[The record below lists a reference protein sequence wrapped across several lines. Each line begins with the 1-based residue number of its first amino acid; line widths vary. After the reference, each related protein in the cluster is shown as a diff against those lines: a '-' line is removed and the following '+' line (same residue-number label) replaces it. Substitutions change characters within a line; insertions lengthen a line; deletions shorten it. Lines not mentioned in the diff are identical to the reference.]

1 VGVALG
7 LTAALLWGLADYS
20 AALAS
25 REVGALRV
33 VLGFHVVAVVLLG
46 IGVVATSDF
55 GRAGGEHVLVLAL
68 VGAVGAVAYL
78 SFYRALAIGPISIV
92 SPVVSGYAATT
103 VVLALFLLGES
114 LSVLEAGA
122 VVLAVGGVMLASS
135 DLASVRKSD
144 SARPQGVLLAILAM
158 VTLGGFVFG
167 LAYYAGDLG
176 WLLPIFLGRAST
188 LVVLALA
195 LAGDLRRSP
204 RLVSARLLPVIVLL
218 AVLDTGGYVAFNVG
232 TGHADTA
239 IVAGAAAPYAVVPI
253 VLGVVLLEE
262 RPAALQ
268 WVGIVLVLVS
278 VATLGL
284 VAG

>member
-46 IGVVATSDF
+46 IAVVATSDL
-55 GRAGGEHVLVLAL
+55 GRAGGEQILVLAL

-78 SFYRALAIGPISIV
+78 AFYRALAIGPISIV

-103 VVLALFLLGES
+103 VVLALIVLDET

-135 DLASVRKSD
+135 DLASVRMRD

-167 LAYYAGDLG
+167 LAYYADDLG

-188 LVVLALA
+188 LVVLAAA
-195 LAGDLRRSP
+195 LAGDLRGSP
-204 RLVSARLLPVIVLL
+204 RLVTARLLPVIVLL
-218 AVLDTGGYVAFNVG
+218 ALLDTGGYVAFNVG

-253 VLGVVLLEE
+253 VLGVLLLEE

-284 VAG
+284 VGG

>member
-46 IGVVATSDF
+46 IAVVATSDL
-55 GRAGGEHVLVLAL
+55 GRAGGEQVLVLAL

-78 SFYRALAIGPISIV
+78 AFYRALAIGPISIV

-103 VVLALFLLGES
+103 VVLALIVLDET

-135 DLASVRKSD
+135 DLASVRMRD

-167 LAYYAGDLG
+167 LAYYADDLG

-188 LVVLALA
+188 LVVLAAA
-195 LAGDLRRSP
+195 LAGDLRGSP
-204 RLVSARLLPVIVLL
+204 RLVTARLLPVIVLL
-218 AVLDTGGYVAFNVG
+218 ALLDTGGYVAFNVG

-253 VLGVVLLEE
+253 VLGVLLLEE

-284 VAG
+284 VGG

>member
-1 VGVALG
+1 
-7 LTAALLWGLADYS
+7 
-20 AALAS
+20 
-25 REVGALRV
+25 
-33 VLGFHVVAVVLLG
+33 
-46 IGVVATSDF
+46 
-55 GRAGGEHVLVLAL
+55 
-68 VGAVGAVAYL
+68 
-78 SFYRALAIGPISIV
+78 
-92 SPVVSGYAATT
+92 VVSGYAATT
-103 VVLALFLLGES
+103 VVLALIVLDET

-135 DLASVRKSD
+135 DLASVRMRD

-167 LAYYAGDLG
+167 LAYYADDLG

-188 LVVLALA
+188 LVVLAAA
-195 LAGDLRRSP
+195 LAGDLRGSP
-204 RLVSARLLPVIVLL
+204 RLVTARLLPVIVLL
-218 AVLDTGGYVAFNVG
+218 ALLDTGGYVAFNVG

-253 VLGVVLLEE
+253 VLGVLLLEE

-284 VAG
+284 VGG

>member
-46 IGVVATSDF
+46 VAVAATGNL
-55 GRAGGEHVLVLAL
+55 GRAGGEQVLVLAL
-68 VGAVGAVAYL
+68 VGGVGAVAYL
-78 SFYRALAIGPISIV
+78 AFYRALAIGPISIV

-103 VVLALFLLGES
+103 VVLALIVLGER
-114 LSVLEAGA
+114 LSPLEAGA
-122 VVLAVGGVMLASS
+122 VILAVGGVMLASS
-135 DLASVRKSD
+135 DLTSARAGE

-158 VTLGGFVFG
+158 VTLGAFVFG
-167 LAYYAGDLG
+167 LAYYADDLG
-176 WLLPIFLGRAST
+176 WLLPIFLGRAFT
-188 LVVLALA
+188 MLVLAAA
-195 LAGDLRRSP
+195 LAGDLRTSP
-204 RLVSARLLPVIVLL
+204 RLVTARMLPVIVLL
-218 AVLDTGGYVAFNVG
+218 AVLDTGGYVAFNIG

-253 VLGVVLLEE
+253 VLGVLLLEE

-278 VATLGL
+278 VGTLGL
-284 VAG
+284 VGG

>member
-25 REVGALRV
+25 REVGALRG

-46 IGVVATSDF
+46 IAVVATSDL
-55 GRAGGEHVLVLAL
+55 GRAGGEQILVLAL

-78 SFYRALAIGPISIV
+78 AFYRALAIGPISIV

-103 VVLALFLLGES
+103 VVLALIVLDET

-135 DLASVRKSD
+135 DLASVRMRD

-167 LAYYAGDLG
+167 LAYYADDLG

-188 LVVLALA
+188 LVVLAAA
-195 LAGDLRRSP
+195 LAGDLRGSP
-204 RLVSARLLPVIVLL
+204 RLVTARLLPVIVLL
-218 AVLDTGGYVAFNVG
+218 ALLDTGGYVAFNVG

-253 VLGVVLLEE
+253 VLGVLLLEE

-284 VAG
+284 VGG

>member
-25 REVGALRV
+25 REAGALRV

-46 IGVVATSDF
+46 IAVAATSDL
-55 GRAGGEHVLVLAL
+55 GRAGGEHLLVLAA

-78 SFYRALAIGPISIV
+78 AFYRALAIGPISIV

-103 VVLALFLLGES
+103 VVLALILLGES

-122 VVLAVGGVMLASS
+122 VILAVGGVVLASS
-135 DLASVRKSD
+135 DLASMRVRD
-144 SARPQGVLLAILAM
+144 TDRPQGVLLAILAM
-158 VTLGGFVFG
+158 VTLGTFVFG
-167 LAYYAGDLG
+167 LAYYADDLG

-188 LVVLALA
+188 MVVLAAA

-218 AVLDTGGYVAFNVG
+218 ALLDTGGYVAFNVG

-262 RPAALQ
+262 RPAAPQ

>member
-46 IGVVATSDF
+46 IAVVATSDL
-55 GRAGGEHVLVLAL
+55 GRAGGEQILVLAL

-78 SFYRALAIGPISIV
+78 AFYRALAIGPISIV

-103 VVLALFLLGES
+103 VVLALIVLDET

-135 DLASVRKSD
+135 DLASVRMRD

-167 LAYYAGDLG
+167 LAYYADDLG

-188 LVVLALA
+188 LVVLAAA
-195 LAGDLRRSP
+195 LAGDLRGSP
-204 RLVSARLLPVIVLL
+204 RLVMARLLPVIVLL
-218 AVLDTGGYVAFNVG
+218 ALLDTGGYVAFNVG

-253 VLGVVLLEE
+253 VLGVLLLEE

-284 VAG
+284 VGG

>member
-46 IGVVATSDF
+46 IAVFATSDL
-55 GRAGGEHVLVLAL
+55 GRAGGEQVLVLAL

-78 SFYRALAIGPISIV
+78 AFYRALAIGPISIV

-103 VVLALFLLGES
+103 VVLALIVLDET

-135 DLASVRKSD
+135 DLASVRMRD

-167 LAYYAGDLG
+167 LAYYADDLG

-188 LVVLALA
+188 LVVLAAA
-195 LAGDLRRSP
+195 LAGDLRGSP
-204 RLVSARLLPVIVLL
+204 RLVTARLLPVIVLL
-218 AVLDTGGYVAFNVG
+218 ALLDTGGYVAFNVG

-253 VLGVVLLEE
+253 VLGVLLLEE

-268 WVGIVLVLVS
+268 WVGIGLVLVS

-284 VAG
+284 VGG

>member
-46 IGVVATSDF
+46 IAVVATSDL
-55 GRAGGEHVLVLAL
+55 GRAGGEQILVLAL

-78 SFYRALAIGPISIV
+78 AFYRALAIGPISIV

-103 VVLALFLLGES
+103 VVLALIVLDET

-135 DLASVRKSD
+135 DLASVRMRD

-167 LAYYAGDLG
+167 LAYYADDLG

-188 LVVLALA
+188 LVVLAAA
-195 LAGDLRRSP
+195 LAGDLRGSP
-204 RLVSARLLPVIVLL
+204 RLVTARLLPVIVLL
-218 AVLDTGGYVAFNVG
+218 ALLDTGGYVAFNVG

-253 VLGVVLLEE
+253 VLGVLLLEE

-268 WVGIVLVLVS
+268 WAGIVLVLVS

-284 VAG
+284 VGG

>member
-46 IGVVATSDF
+46 IAVAATSDF
-55 GRAGGEHVLVLAL
+55 GRAGGEHLLVLAL
-68 VGAVGAVAYL
+68 VGGVGAVAYL
-78 SFYRALAIGPISIV
+78 AFYRALAIGPISIV

-103 VVLALFLLGES
+103 VVLALIVLGES
-114 LSVLEAGA
+114 LSVVEAGA
-122 VVLAVGGVMLASS
+122 VVLAVGGVVLASS
-135 DLASVRKSD
+135 DLASVRASD

-188 LVVLALA
+188 LIVLAAA

-204 RLVSARLLPVIVLL
+204 RLVSARMLPVIVLL
-218 AVLDTGGYVAFNVG
+218 AVLDTGGYVTFNVG

-253 VLGVVLLEE
+253 VLGVALLEE
-262 RPAALQ
+262 RPAVLQ